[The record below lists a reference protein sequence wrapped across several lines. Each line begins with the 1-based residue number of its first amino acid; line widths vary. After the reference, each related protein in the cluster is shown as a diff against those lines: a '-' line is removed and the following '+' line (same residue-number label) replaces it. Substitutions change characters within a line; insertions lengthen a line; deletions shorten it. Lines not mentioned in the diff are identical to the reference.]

1 MAAGPVRHKPAWAGG
16 NKGRTGASMAEPA
29 FVHGQWQTS
38 DGLNLSYRDYPG
50 PGDNSRP
57 PLLCLHGLTR
67 NGRDFDPLISR
78 FAGEWRIIVPD
89 MRGRGQSD
97 YARETASYVLP
108 SYVADVELLLAQL
121 GLTRFVGV
129 GTSMGAL
136 IMTGLALAGPDRLA
150 GVIIN
155 DIGPEI
161 EAAGLERIV
170 EYVGQGRS
178 FPTWMHAARGLR
190 DQAEVAHPD
199 FTITQWLA
207 MAKRLMCLSGNGR
220 IVFDYDMKIAE
231 PFEAAGNP
239 GVAAGEE
246 PVANS
251 GTLWP
256 GFEAFG
262 GRPGLVLR
270 GELSDLLS
278 AATVDAMTRRIGG
291 LRAVVIPRTGH
302 APTLEEPEAQVAIAS
317 LLARIG

>member
-1 MAAGPVRHKPAWAGG
+1 MSEPV
-16 NKGRTGASMAEPA
+16 
-29 FVHGQWQTS
+29 FVSGQWQTA
-38 DGLNLSYRDYPG
+38 DGLTLSYRDFPG
-50 PGDNSRP
+50 PADAGGRP

-67 NGRDFDPLISR
+67 NGRDFEPLIER
-78 FAGEWRIIVPD
+78 FAADWRIIVPD

-97 YARETASYVLP
+97 YARDTASYVLP
-108 SYVADVELLLAQL
+108 NYVADVELLLGHL

-136 IMTGLALAGPDRLA
+136 ILTGIALGGPDRLA

-161 EAAGLERIV
+161 EAEGLERIA

-199 FTITQWLA
+199 FTVTQWLA
-207 MAKRLMCLSGNGR
+207 MAKRLMCLGSNGR

-231 PFEAAGNP
+231 PFASAGNP
-239 GVAAGEE
+239 GDAAAENEVGAAA
-246 PVANS
+246 PA
-251 GTLWP
+251 GAGGLWP

-270 GELSDLLS
+270 GEVSDLLS
-278 AATVDAMTRRIGG
+278 AATVDAMTRRIEG
-291 LRAVVIPRTGH
+291 LQAVVIPRTGH
-302 APTLEEPEAQVAIAS
+302 APTLEEPAAQAAIAA
-317 LLARIG
+317 LLARVS